1 MRLGRFGRALCY
13 LPLPEVAQQA
23 IIRLIS
29 EPALDRHRSRSTF
42 GLSIDISSRV
52 PCPDSGG
59 NRLAP
64 LPIEGR
70 SGRRCC
76 SAAAQPPT
84 VLKLASTTGADRP
97 TIDGYMQAA
106 ASGVQQGGV
115 RSLCAKHGARS
126 RRCGGEAGGH
136 GRGPTQRRPGAQML
150 NILEVPDLVVAGQP
164 SLMQHRR
171 AKWLGAPALASATAL
186 HRKELL
192 FGGTRSSALRLV
204 A

>member
-1 MRLGRFGRALCY
+1 MLRSMGQPIGRIGPALLLC
-13 LPLPEVAQQA
+13 AQQLKA
-23 IIRLIS
+23 
-29 EPALDRHRSRSTF
+29 
-42 GLSIDISSRV
+42 
-52 PCPDSGG
+52 
-59 NRLAP
+59 AP
-64 LPIEGR
+64 
-70 SGRRCC
+70 GRRCC